1 MENYEYS
8 SDGVKCP
15 YCQHKRK
22 TDVETDYTEDGFEE
36 ECEECDKKFYVS
48 GNQFWSWTSTKDC
61 TLNGKKNHDW
71 KDTSKDNEYI
81 GKVSKTPPYHTYCE
95 CRRCGETKYVDLKE
109 FKRE

>member
-1 MENYEYS
+1 M
-8 SDGVKCP
+8 V
-15 YCQHKRK
+15 
-22 TDVETDYTEDGFEE
+22 
-36 ECEECDKKFYVS
+36 
-48 GNQFWSWTSTKDC
+48 
-61 TLNGKKNHDW
+61 KKNHDW